1 MVSEPRI
8 KIRSEQTR
16 RLSEVELLATR
27 LVDLMEKYDAV
38 VFEDVKCQGCG
49 RKYRVAVL
57 VRTYV
62 DENGN
67 PSAQAIVID
76 THREEVKV
84 LDVEIPDDYTAAD
97 VAYDVLDY
105 LYPY

>member
-1 MVSEPRI
+1 MASELRI
-8 KIRSEQTR
+8 KIKSEQTR
-16 RLSEVELLATR
+16 RLSEIELLATR
-27 LVDLMEKYDAV
+27 LVDLMEKYDAA
-38 VFEDVKCQGCG
+38 VFAYVKCQGCG
-49 RKYRVAVL
+49 RTYKVAAL
-57 VRTYV
+57 VRTYI

>member
-1 MVSEPRI
+1 MTNELRI

-16 RLSEVELLATR
+16 RLSEVELLAAR
-27 LVDLMEKYDAV
+27 LVDLMEKYDAA
-38 VFEDVKCQGCG
+38 VFEEVKCWGCG

-67 PSAQAIVID
+67 PGAHVIVID

-97 VAYDVLDY
+97 VAYDVLLY